1 MNEVRLGKLEKIK
14 DLRSIWKNEE
24 YDFTPWLAK
33 EQNIKLLSDELGISI
48 KVLKTEASV
57 GKYSL
62 DILAVNEDT
71 NENIIIEN
79 QLEITNHDH
88 LGKVLVYGA
97 GYDAK
102 TIIWIVKD
110 YNEEH
115 KQAIEWLNEHSD
127 ENINLFLVKI
137 ELFRIGNSEIAPHFE
152 VISQPND
159 WTKTIRSNQ
168 SNTELTGIKLVDLN
182 FWQGFGEYLSEN
194 RTTFSIRKA
203 QPQHWYS
210 LAIGSSDC
218 HIDLTVNKSGEIACS
233 LWIEN
238 NKNLY
243 NRFFEHKDE
252 IEMELGYSVKWDYKE
267 ESKASSVYIRSDFRL
282 DLKSNDLSKGY
293 EWLLSKAEDFKR
305 VFRKYL

>member
-1 MNEVRLGKLEKIK
+1 MNEIKLGKLEKIK

-24 YDFTPWLAK
+24 YDFTPWLAR

-137 ELFRIGNSEIAPHFE
+137 ELFKIGNSEIAPHFE
-152 VISQPND
+152 IISQPND

-168 SNTELTGIKLVDLN
+168 SNTELTGMKLVDLN
-182 FWQGFGEYLSEN
+182 FWQGFSEYLSDN

-218 HIDLTVNKSGEIACS
+218 HIDLTVNKNGEVACS

-238 NKNLY
+238 NKSLY
-243 NRFFEHKDE
+243 NKFFEHKNE
-252 IEMELGYSVKWDYKE
+252 IETELGYSVKWDYKE
-267 ESKASSVYIRSDFRL
+267 GSKASSVDIRSDFRL
-282 DLKSNDLSKGY
+282 DLKNSDLSKGY
-293 EWLLSKAEDFKR
+293 EWLLNKAEDFKR

>member
-168 SNTELTGIKLVDLN
+168 SNTELTGMKLVDLN

>member
-159 WTKTIRSNQ
+159 WTKIIRSNQ
-168 SNTELTGIKLVDLN
+168 SNTELTGMKLVDLN